1 MPTTHKITY
10 RLMTEADLAPALYIR
25 KAAGESLDSSVWPT
39 AGWMPSYPRTN
50 RHLLKTDPAGS
61 VVAEIDGLIVGY
73 AQALVRGDIWFL
85 SQLFVQPEVHAMG
98 IGAAL
103 LGRAQQYGRDGGAR
117 VFSVVSTAQPV
128 SQSLYMRHGMFAFA
142 VGYRMSGDLEPLRN
156 LPEAD
161 ASKKRIVDCSGWQ
174 DQIAALDRDVFGA
187 ERRQDHAWYIS
198 GGGSAGVE
206 SSFGLTRDG
215 ALAGYGYAIAD
226 GGFIAPIAAY
236 EPADQLPLLRMGAE
250 WLLDQETS
258 TGSIWVLSRNATMMA
273 ALLAAGWRVNA
284 WTFLMAS
291 EPFGKFDRYHPA
303 GGTLL

>member
-1 MPTTHKITY
+1 MSTTRKITY
-10 RLMTEADLAPALYIR
+10 RPMTEADLAPARYIG
-25 KAAGESLDSSVWPT
+25 KAAMESIVTPEQF
-39 AGWMPSYPRTN
+39 AWMPAYPRTN
-50 RHLLKTDPAGS
+50 EHLLKTDPGGC
-61 VVAEIDGLIVGY
+61 VVAEIDGLIVGF
-73 AQALVRGDIWFL
+73 AQALLRGDIWFL
-85 SQLFVQPEVHAMG
+85 AQLFVQPEAHGMG

-103 LGRAQQYGRDGGAR
+103 LGHARQYGIESGAR
-117 VFSVVSTAQPV
+117 IFSVISTAQPV
-128 SQSLYMRHGMFAFA
+128 AQSLYMRHGMFAFA
-142 VGYRMSGDLEPLRN
+142 VGYRMSGDLEPLRK

-198 GGGSAGVE
+198 GGGSPGVE
-206 SSFGLTRDG
+206 HSFGLTRDG

-226 GGFIAPIAAY
+226 GGVVAPIAAY

-250 WLLDQETS
+250 WLLDHEAG
-258 TGSIWVLSRNATMMA
+258 TGNILVMSHNATIMT
-273 ALLAAGWRVNA
+273 ALLAAGWRIGS

-303 GGTLL
+303 GGILL